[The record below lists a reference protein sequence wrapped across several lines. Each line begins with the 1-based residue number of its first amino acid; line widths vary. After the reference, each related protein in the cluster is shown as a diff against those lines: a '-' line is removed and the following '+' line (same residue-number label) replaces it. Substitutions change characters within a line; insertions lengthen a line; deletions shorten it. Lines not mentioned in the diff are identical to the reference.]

1 MVVFTSG
8 YNNIPDNNAFYSSP
22 ASSVFKPNLTPQYN
36 TGNGQGYLYVVD
48 AKAGNSLATIATGVG
63 SHASPSGLGK
73 MSAYA
78 DFAETNNTATYHY
91 GGDLNGD
98 VCRFNIEAGV
108 NSVLHFAA
116 LKDASNVGQ
125 PFMTPVGLGEINNK
139 KVIIVGAGKYL
150 EASDL
155 DATSFST
162 QSLYALKDVAN
173 DGDPEP
179 VYNNPRSVA
188 GIANQ
193 TVVPN
198 SAPSKSDER
207 VSGTS
212 NGLNFVSGPGWYL
225 YFPDSGERQNVAS
238 QLVSGC

>member
-98 VCRFNIEAGV
+98 VWRFNIEAGV

-125 PFMTPVGLGEINNK
+125 PIMTPVGLGEINNK
-139 KVIIVGAGKYL
+139 KVIIVGTGKYL
-150 EASDL
+150 EAS
-155 DATSFST
+155 AF
-162 QSLYALKDVAN
+162 
-173 DGDPEP
+173 
-179 VYNNPRSVA
+179 R
-188 GIANQ
+188 
-193 TVVPN
+193 
-198 SAPSKSDER
+198 R
-207 VSGTS
+207 
-212 NGLNFVSGPGWYL
+212 
-225 YFPDSGERQNVAS
+225 YFI
-238 QLVSGC
+238 